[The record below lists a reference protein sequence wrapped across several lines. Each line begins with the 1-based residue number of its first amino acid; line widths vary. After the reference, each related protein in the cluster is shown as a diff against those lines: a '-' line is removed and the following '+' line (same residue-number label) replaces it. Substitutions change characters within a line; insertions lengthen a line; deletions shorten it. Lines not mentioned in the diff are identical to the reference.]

1 MTTEVNNTRGIV
13 RISNNVIGKLA
24 GYAATNCYGVVG
36 MATGGGKDG
45 FAKLLKLENMD
56 KGVRVKVEGNTL
68 EIALFIIVEYG
79 VNINTVGDVIKSNV
93 KYQIEQMTGLEV
105 KSVIVN
111 VESIRVN

>member
-1 MTTEVNNTRGIV
+1 MPEVNNARGSI
-13 RISNNVIGKLA
+13 RIANKVITKLA

-36 MATGGGKDG
+36 MSTKSSKDG

-56 KGVRVKVEGNTL
+56 KGIKVRVVDNAL
-68 EIALFIIVEYG
+68 EIIMYIIVEYG

-93 KYQIEQMTGLEV
+93 KYQIEQMTGLDV

-111 VESIRVN
+111 IENIRVN